1 MNQRYNLVPK
11 SGGLQ
16 LRYSTATLR
25 CLALAALSYA
35 ILLFATPSLGP
46 ASTLAIFAGINSE
59 GLIGKNIQLFQLFA
73 FAVGAGA
80 TVFQLIEDA
89 RSSTFRA
96 DFTSNFLQHGVQGWL
111 LSYFACAGLTV
122 LCVIFMGWFWTFDPA
137 SPRDALLSTRIG
149 VFAAFLGMAHFVRLT
164 SLHTFWPVIFIFK
177 R

>member
-11 SGGLQ
+11 SGELQ
-16 LRYSTATLR
+16 LRHSAANFR
-25 CLALAALSYA
+25 CLVFAALSYA

-73 FAVGAGA
+73 FAVGASA
-80 TVFQLIEDA
+80 TAIQLIEDA

-96 DFTSNFLQHGVQGWL
+96 DFASNFLRHGIQGWL
-111 LSYFACAGLTV
+111 ISYFACAGLAV
-122 LCVIFMGWFWTFDPA
+122 LCIIFMGWLWTFDPA

-164 SLHTFWPVIFIFK
+164 SLHTVWSVIFIFK